1 MEWLQQNGALLLGAL
16 TAILLAALLIFAA
29 SALRQQR
36 KAMAKM
42 RSNSDQQARAILL
55 LNQSLSDTSR
65 QISEQTN
72 ELSQRQD
79 RLRDALD
86 TRMDALRRSNER
98 QLEQMRL
105 TVTEKLDG
113 RLNESFR
120 TVNRQLADVHRG
132 LGQMQELA
140 GEFSDLKKVLGG
152 VKTRGVWG
160 EAQLRALLEQILA
173 PGQYLEN
180 AAIPEGSQTRVE
192 FAVRLPASDGEAL
205 LPIDSKFPQEDFL
218 RLTDASASGDP
229 AQVESCAAKLE
240 RALTEQAKLISEKY
254 IRPPQTA
261 DFAVMFL
268 PVESLYA
275 EAVRRPGL
283 CERLQSKY
291 RVLVAGPNTLA
302 ALLTSLRMGFRTVTL
317 RQRSGEVLKLLAEVR
332 TEFDRY
338 EEAVGVLRRRLEQT
352 ADALDALDNRTRR
365 LGRQLREISED
376 PDGADA
382 E

>member
-1 MEWLQQNGALLLGAL
+1 MKETYLIAAIAVLALLL
-16 TAILLAALLIFAA
+16 TALLIALLIPQK
-29 SALRQQR
+29 SQRKTLNRLRQNAEQQS
-36 KAMAKM
+36 KAIHQLAQTLVAT
-42 RSNSDQQARAILL
+42 DARLGEM
-55 LNQSLSDTSR
+55 T
-65 QISEQTN
+65 E
-72 ELSQRQD
+72 RQD

-86 TRMDALRRSNER
+86 QRMDAMRRTNDQ
-98 QLEQMRL
+98 QLERMRE
-105 TVTEKLDG
+105 TVSEKLDA

-132 LGQMQELA
+132 LGEMHELA
-140 GEFSDLKKVLGG
+140 GEFADLKKVLGG

-160 EAQLRALLEQILA
+160 EMQLRSLLEQILA

-218 RLTDASASGDP
+218 RLTQAEDP
-229 AQVESCAAKLE
+229 AQTEACAAKLE
-240 RALTEQAKLISEKY
+240 RALTEQARLISDKY

-275 EAVRRPGL
+275 EAVRRDGL
-283 CERLQSKY
+283 CERLQNRY

-317 RQRSGEVLKLLAEVR
+317 ERRSGEVLSLLREVR
-332 TEFDRY
+332 TEFARY
-338 EEAVGVLRRRLEQT
+338 EEAAKLVRQRLEQT
-352 ADALDALDNRTRR
+352 GAALDALDVRARSMGRR
-365 LGRQLREISED
+365 LREISEEDAD
-376 PDGADA
+376 PT
-382 E
+382 